1 MSSIDI
7 IFIAFLA
14 FFAFIGLWKGFFREV
29 LGLAGVVGGVFFG
42 IVFFGPMSKILSRAL
57 PGIPAVVW
65 PFLSFLVIFIAVYFS
80 SRLLAGMLSKLSKA
94 IYLGWLNRLFGGA
107 VGALKGAILI
117 SIILLLI
124 GFLPFQQALQDV
136 RQQSALYEPLQ
147 RLVPIIYNYS
157 TGLSDSSKNFEKKIL
172 RTLEGAKVKL
182 SEEMIKYYF
191 YGKKNSP
198 NKQ

>member
-7 IFIAFLA
+7 IFIA
-14 FFAFIGLWKGFFREV
+14 

-65 PFLSFLVIFIAVYFS
+65 PFLSFLVIFIAVYLS

-94 IYLGWLNRLFGGA
+94 I
-107 VGALKGAILI
+107 
-117 SIILLLI
+117 LLI